1 MPHRLQLCSHPAET
15 LGDGSQP
22 PDGGQRVQG
31 LVGFGGIDVNPEPAQ
46 GQPAPHRFPRH
57 LPSVVLSA
65 GITGALVAPF
75 HPCCCA
81 SPRPGVF
88 PTPAPTHL
96 RLPAEG
102 LFALPHE
109 KAAALLSGSESSPAM
124 AACPGRNRSRQT
136 PSEPRDVPGCPSRPP
151 DATAGAGGSQGPPTT
166 SAGGARVSSHPTAV
180 VPGTSPKSA
189 LSHSLA
195 STTKLRYF
203 DLFRE
208 ICLDISALPA
218 SQPQQR
224 ELG

>member
-1 MPHRLQLCSHPAET
+1 MKIKEKICISSFPSCQILPFEKLCKVLLSSIVPVRRAAGAAVLPHRLQLCSHPAET

-166 SAGGARVSSHPTAV
+166 SAGG
-180 VPGTSPKSA
+180 PG
-189 LSHSLA
+189 
-195 STTKLRYF
+195 
-203 DLFRE
+203 
-208 ICLDISALPA
+208 
-218 SQPQQR
+218 
-224 ELG
+224 